1 MHLFTSYNDTKTKF
15 TFRLHKTLSNNIPLL
30 ISKHKQD
37 KSFLFTETLKLLK
50 TALAQFEI

>member
-1 MHLFTSYNDTKTKF
+1 MHLFTSYNDTKIKF
-15 TFRLHKTLSNNIPLL
+15 TFRLYKTPSNNIPLL

-37 KSFLFTETLKLLK
+37 NSFLFTETLELLK